1 MPERQKVAAPRAIGE
16 HLPMIIRDQRPIR
29 CAPTAG
35 APARRTV
42 SFLPRV
48 VAAASALAAGL
59 APGVGIAAQTPA
71 DSMCRLGAPSTT
83 VLRASHP
90 SAVAPARA
98 VWLDGRTVRWPAQPA
113 PRTGERYVLYASDS
127 AALEVP
133 LGVPVRGASRR
144 VPLRLRVAPLPS
156 AVAAR
161 TRHVADGVTFDVP
174 LPLADRRA
182 LLRAQLRLVR
192 ESTDGRVL
200 EVARLQPALALDALF
215 AEAETIN
222 DFGARLGAASTR
234 FRVWAPT
241 AQRVIVCAT
250 EGAAP
255 AVPRAHALTR
265 DAATGAWTTRFGAR
279 LDGARYTYLVDV
291 IAPGVGLVRNRIT
304 DPYALALTANSQD
317 GVVVDLADPALA
329 PLGWRTRRAPAPVRA
344 ATDLVVYELHVRDFS
359 IGDST
364 VPAAHRGRY
373 LAFTDTASQGMRH
386 LRALADAGVTDLHLL
401 PVFDIA
407 TIPERA
413 CRTPAVSGQGA
424 DSAAQAQV
432 MAAAATDCFN
442 WGYDPFHYTV
452 PEGSYATSVDD
463 TGARIREFRRMVQ
476 AIEEIGLRVGMD
488 VVYNHTTQAGQHPQS
503 VLDRLV
509 PGYYQRLDSLGQVE
523 TSTCCSNTAT
533 EHRMMAK
540 LMIESAVTWVQHYG
554 ITSFR
559 FDLMGHQPRA
569 AMERL
574 QRAVNIAAGRHVP
587 LIGEG
592 WNFGEVA
599 DGRRFVQAS
608 QKSLGGSGI
617 GTFSDRARDAVRGGG
632 CCDSARDLVLRQGWI
647 NGLSYNA
654 NEAVHADSAARA
666 ASGRAALATAA
677 DLVRVGLAGSL
688 RAYRMQTADGV
699 TRPLADIP
707 YAGTEPAG
715 YVHAPGEVV
724 NYVENHDNQTLFDVN
739 VMKLPLATSREDR
752 ARVQHLASAIV
763 LLSQGIAYVHAG
775 QEILRSKSLDRNS
788 FDSGDWFNPLDW
800 SYRTNGFSRG
810 LPPARDNRSSWPM
823 MQPRLARADI
833 APSQTEIRWTRDAFL
848 DLLRIRRSSPLF
860 RLRTA
865 DEVARRLRFLN
876 TGPTQE
882 PTVLVGHLD
891 GAGLDGVEHG
901 ELLYAINVD
910 TVAHRVP
917 LPEVQGRPFV
927 LHPVLRRE
935 GAADVR
941 AREAV
946 WDAVAG
952 ALSVPART
960 VVVFE
965 RSP

>member
-1 MPERQKVAAPRAIGE
+1 
-16 HLPMIIRDQRPIR
+16 
-29 CAPTAG
+29 
-35 APARRTV
+35 
-42 SFLPRV
+42 
-48 VAAASALAAGL
+48 
-59 APGVGIAAQTPA
+59 
-71 DSMCRLGAPSTT
+71 
-83 VLRASHP
+83 
-90 SAVAPARA
+90 
-98 VWLDGRTVRWPAQPA
+98 
-113 PRTGERYVLYASDS
+113 
-127 AALEVP
+127 
-133 LGVPVRGASRR
+133 
-144 VPLRLRVAPLPS
+144 
-156 AVAAR
+156 
-161 TRHVADGVTFDVP
+161 
-174 LPLADRRA
+174 
-182 LLRAQLRLVR
+182 
-192 ESTDGRVL
+192 
-200 EVARLQPALALDALF
+200 
-215 AEAETIN
+215 
-222 DFGARLGAASTR
+222 
-234 FRVWAPT
+234 
-241 AQRVIVCAT
+241 
-250 EGAAP
+250 
-255 AVPRAHALTR
+255 
-265 DAATGAWTTRFGAR
+265 
-279 LDGARYTYLVDV
+279 VDV
-291 IAPGVGLVRNRIT
+291 IVPGVGLVRNRVT
-304 DPYALALTANSQD
+304 DPYALALTANSEES
-317 GVVVDLADPALA
+317 VVVDLADPALA
-329 PLGWRTRRAPAPVRA
+329 PPGWRTRRAPAPVRA

-364 VPAAHRGRY
+364 VPVAHRGRF

-386 LRALADAGVTDLHLL
+386 LRALAEAGVTDLHLL

-407 TIPERA
+407 TIPERD
-413 CRTPAVSGQGA
+413 CRTPQVSGQGA
-424 DSAAQAQV
+424 DTVAQAQV

-463 TGARIREFRRMVQ
+463 HGARTREFRQMVQ
-476 AIEEIGLRVGMD
+476 ALEGIGLRVGMD
-488 VVYNHTTQAGQHPQS
+488 VVYNHMTQAGLHPQA

-574 QRAVNIAAGRHVP
+574 QRAVNAAAGRHVP

-617 GTFSDRARDAVRGGG
+617 ATFSDRARDAVRGGG

-647 NGLSYNA
+647 NGLSYA
-654 NEAVHADSAARA
+654 PNEAVQADSAARA
-666 ASGRAALATAA
+666 AAGRAALATAA

-688 RAYRMQTADGV
+688 RTFRMQTADGV
-699 TRPLADIP
+699 TRPLADIQ

-715 YVHAPGEVV
+715 YVQAPGEVV

-752 ARVQHLASAIV
+752 ARVQHLATAVV

-800 SYRTNGFSRG
+800 SYRSNGFARG

-823 MQPRLARADI
+823 MEPRLTRADV
-833 APSQTEIRWTRDAFL
+833 APSAAEIRWTRDAFL
-848 DLLRIRRSSPLF
+848 DLLRIRRESPLL

-865 DEVARRLRFLN
+865 DDVARRVRFLN
-876 TGPTQE
+876 TGPAQE
-882 PTVLVGHLD
+882 PAVVVGHLD
-891 GAGLDGVEHG
+891 GAGLDGADPE

-910 TVAHRVP
+910 TVAHRLL

-927 LHPVLRRE
+927 LHPVLSRE
-935 GAADVR
+935 GAADARV
-941 AREAV
+941 REAV
-946 WDAVAG
+946 WEAAPG
-952 ALSVPART
+952 ALTVPART
-960 VVVFE
+960 VVVFV
-965 RSP
+965 RRP

>member
-1 MPERQKVAAPRAIGE
+1 
-16 HLPMIIRDQRPIR
+16 
-29 CAPTAG
+29 
-35 APARRTV
+35 
-42 SFLPRV
+42 
-48 VAAASALAAGL
+48 
-59 APGVGIAAQTPA
+59 
-71 DSMCRLGAPSTT
+71 
-83 VLRASHP
+83 
-90 SAVAPARA
+90 
-98 VWLDGRTVRWPAQPA
+98 
-113 PRTGERYVLYASDS
+113 
-127 AALEVP
+127 
-133 LGVPVRGASRR
+133 
-144 VPLRLRVAPLPS
+144 
-156 AVAAR
+156 
-161 TRHVADGVTFDVP
+161 
-174 LPLADRRA
+174 
-182 LLRAQLRLVR
+182 
-192 ESTDGRVL
+192 
-200 EVARLQPALALDALF
+200 
-215 AEAETIN
+215 
-222 DFGARLGAASTR
+222 
-234 FRVWAPT
+234 
-241 AQRVIVCAT
+241 
-250 EGAAP
+250 
-255 AVPRAHALTR
+255 
-265 DAATGAWTTRFGAR
+265 
-279 LDGARYTYLVDV
+279 
-291 IAPGVGLVRNRIT
+291 
-304 DPYALALTANSQD
+304 
-317 GVVVDLADPALA
+317 
-329 PLGWRTRRAPAPVRA
+329 VRA

-373 LAFTDTASQGMRH
+373 LAFTDTTSQGMRH

-407 TIPERA
+407 TIPERG
-413 CRTPAVSGQGA
+413 CRTPQISGQGA
-424 DSAAQAQV
+424 DSVAQALV
-432 MAAAATDCFN
+432 MEAAATDCFN

-463 TGARIREFRRMVQ
+463 PGARIREFRRMVQ
-476 AIEEIGLRVGMD
+476 ALEASGLRVGMD

-540 LMIESAVTWVQHYG
+540 LMIESAVTWVRHYG

-559 FDLMGHQPRA
+559 FDLMGHQPRS

-574 QRAVNIAAGRHVP
+574 QRAVNAAAGRSVP

-632 CCDSARDLVLRQGWI
+632 CCDGARELVLRQGWI
-647 NGLSYNA
+647 NGLAYA
-654 NEAVHADSAARA
+654 PNEAVLADSAARS
-666 ASGRAALATAA
+666 ASSRAALAATA
-677 DLVRVGLAGSL
+677 DMVRVGLAGTL
-688 RAYRMQTADGV
+688 RTYRMQTADGV
-699 TRPLADIP
+699 RHPLADIR

-715 YVHAPGEVV
+715 YASTPGEVV
-724 NYVENHDNQTLFDVN
+724 NYVENHDNQTLFDVS
-739 VMKLPLATSREDR
+739 VMKLPLTTSREDR
-752 ARVQHLASAIV
+752 ARVQHLGTAVV
-763 LLSQGIAYVHAG
+763 LLSQGIAYIHAG

-800 SYRTNGFSRG
+800 SYRTNGFGRG

-833 APSQTEIRWTRDAFL
+833 APSQAEIRWTREAFL
-848 DLLRIRRSSPLF
+848 DLLRIRRSSPLL

-882 PTVLVGHLD
+882 PTVIVAHLD
-891 GAGLDGVEHG
+891 GTGLDSVEHS
-901 ELLYAINVD
+901 ELLYAINAD
-910 TVAHRVP
+910 TVAHRLR
-917 LPEVQGRPFV
+917 LPAVQGRPFV

-946 WDAVAG
+946 WHAEAG

-960 VVVFE
+960 VVVFV
-965 RSP
+965 RPRR